1 MILLDIYGIICIVKA
16 IIAYILEDG
25 SHWVEFPDISG
36 CYSDGDTLEDA
47 LTNAQE
53 ALALHLSSLLDHHQA
68 LPQPSDLASIIAE
81 NGVTSYVSCNPDKYR
96 QKNKAVKKTLTIP
109 QWLNDEAIAHNVNFS
124 KVLQTGLMKE
134 LGLN

>member
-1 MILLDIYGIICIVKA
+1 MIKVYPA
-16 IIAYILEDG
+16 IFHLEDG
-25 SHWVEFPDISG
+25 SYWVEFPDVAG
-36 CYSDGDTLEDA
+36 CYSDGDSLEDA
-47 LTNAQE
+47 LINAQE
-53 ALALHLSSLLDHHQA
+53 ALALHLSSLLDQQQA
-68 LPQPSDLASIIAE
+68 LPQPSDLASIITE

>member
-1 MILLDIYGIICIVKA
+1 MV
-16 IIAYILEDG
+16 
-25 SHWVEFPDISG
+25 SVEFPDISG